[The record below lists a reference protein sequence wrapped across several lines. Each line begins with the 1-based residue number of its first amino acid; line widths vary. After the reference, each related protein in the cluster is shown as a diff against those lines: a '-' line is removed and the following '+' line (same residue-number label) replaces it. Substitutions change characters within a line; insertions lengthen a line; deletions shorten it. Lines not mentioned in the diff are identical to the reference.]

1 MASNYGE
8 DISNNLDEIRK
19 ELRLANQL
27 KVVELSIKHYDR
39 VVHHL
44 KHTETAK
51 LWEDIR
57 QSLGLKHP
65 DPMHKIEEVNKP
77 DA

>member
-27 KVVELSIKHYDR
+27 KVVELSIKHHDR
-39 VVHHL
+39 IVHHL
-44 KHTETAK
+44 RHTETAK
-51 LWEDIR
+51 LWEGIR
-57 QSLGLKHP
+57 QSLGLLHP
-65 DPMHKIEEVNKP
+65 DPMHKSEKIEGEE
-77 DA
+77 